1 NGSQL
6 SMRQDRARR
15 QRGGMRRR
23 HEQSHAVGPSQR
35 HLHIGQHHGL
45 ERGADQVGDPRH
57 DRRAPTMRRSLVL
70 DERGFSLTEL
80 LLVCVIVGMV
90 MAGILALQQ
99 QGQLAYLWGST
110 RVEVQQN
117 ARMAVDLMT
126 RELRSAT
133 SVTPNA
139 SCSDAYSPTTT
150 TNGANTITFVDVNA
164 KTVTYAKSGA

>member
-1 NGSQL
+1 
-6 SMRQDRARR
+6 
-15 QRGGMRRR
+15 
-23 HEQSHAVGPSQR
+23 
-35 HLHIGQHHGL
+35 
-45 ERGADQVGDPRH
+45 
-57 DRRAPTMRRSLVL
+57 MRRSLVL
-70 DERGFSLTEL
+70 NEHGFSLTEL
-80 LLVCVIVGMV
+80 LIVCVITGMV

-164 KTVTYAKSGA
+164 KTVTYAKSGASAPYILQRTYDGVTTDM

>member
-1 NGSQL
+1 
-6 SMRQDRARR
+6 
-15 QRGGMRRR
+15 
-23 HEQSHAVGPSQR
+23 
-35 HLHIGQHHGL
+35 
-45 ERGADQVGDPRH
+45 VGDPRH

-70 DERGFSLTEL
+70 NERGFSLTEL
-80 LLVCVIVGMV
+80 LIVCVIVGMV

-133 SVTPNA
+133 SVTPNV
-139 SCSDAYSPTTT
+139 SCRDAYSPTTT

-164 KTVTYAKSGA
+164 KTVTYANSGASTPYILQRTYDGAT